1 MPKFEVGDILWVV
14 STENPGLH
22 AVRIVEEVTKKTLS
36 GKKTSYCV
44 VSTLGIKS
52 KQPRKYDLEDIDGK
66 IFTSAKSAKTFMVS
80 SAEEAINKMISVH
93 DRLINKYWTTKEK
106 QPKLK
111 AENDSQIKLNSAKEE
126 TVITLENGTVARI
139 KIPEQFKEVL

>member
-1 MPKFEVGDILWVV
+1 
-14 STENPGLH
+14 
-22 AVRIVEEVTKKTLS
+22 
-36 GKKTSYCV
+36 
-44 VSTLGIKS
+44 
-52 KQPRKYDLEDIDGK
+52 
-66 IFTSAKSAKTFMVS
+66 
-80 SAEEAINKMISVH
+80 MISAH